1 MGILERVCGPKGSL
15 LARGLVYLASDIE
28 TIPAMSQLTDNEKR
42 DVIKY
47 LDAGKPLPEKYRFLL
62 FSDAQE
68 VELLWNGKTNEV
80 TNVVLPFQVIE
91 QIDEPRSDKKIGL
104 QDSLFDTSG
113 RQITGWTNKLIWG
126 DNKLILSSLK
136 NGPLRKEIEAQG
148 GLKLIYIDP
157 PFDVGADFS
166 MDITIGDG
174 DDEESFTKKPSVI
187 EEIAYRDTWGKGA
200 DSFIAM
206 IYERLKLMHDLLA
219 DEGSIYVHCDYR
231 VSAFMKLV
239 LDEVFGKDN
248 YVNEIAWEK
257 IKAVKAQ
264 SIGFGNVKD
273 SIFLYKK
280 SEKTKFNAIKVA
292 HDPEYIKTMYRY
304 RETDGRIYRLHDF
317 TQTGQGE
324 PRQFGERGVLNPP
337 NGKHWIWSQVRIDY
351 GMKNN
356 LIVFSKSGIPQVK
369 RYLDEVEG
377 QAVSDLWTDINP
389 LGSVSSERN
398 DYPTQKPEELIER
411 IIKASSNEGD
421 LVADFFCGSGT
432 TLAVAEKL
440 GRKWIGSDLGKFGI
454 HTSRKRLI
462 GVQRELKKEGKN
474 FRAFEILNVGRYER
488 DNFLKINNDLRAE
501 EKAKQAER
509 KEKEFVR
516 LIISAYKAE
525 PVNSFR
531 TLVGKKR
538 DRLVAVGP
546 INAPVSEKLVQQIVE
561 ECEKM
566 KITKVD
572 VLGFDWEM
580 GFDRHEFRGSGIDI
594 AFKVIPR
601 EVFDKKAVEKGQ
613 VKFYDVAFIE
623 AKPIIKGKVN
633 SKELSIELTD
643 FSVFYNQ
650 DDSGEVEEA
659 LRPGGVKIIVENG
672 QVVKMLKDKVTELI
686 EKEVLTKKWSDW
698 IDYWAVDFDFASRKE
713 IIKVIESGEEKE
725 VWTGDYIFDNE
736 WQSFRTKKNRNLEL
750 ASAPKVVQKGTYKV
764 AVKVVDIFGNDTTK
778 VIEVKI

>member
-1 MGILERVCGPKGSL
+1 MK
-15 LARGLVYLASDIE
+15 
-28 TIPAMSQLTDNEKR
+28 LTDNEKR
-42 DVIKY
+42 DAIKF
-47 LDAGKPLPEKYRFLL
+47 LEAGKPLPEKYRFLL
-62 FSDAQE
+62 FDDDRE

-91 QIDEPRSDKKIGL
+91 QIDEPRSDKKFGN
-104 QDSLFDTSG
+104 QDTLFDTSG

-166 MDITIGDG
+166 MDIKIGDG
-174 DDEESFTKKPSVI
+174 EDEESFTKKPSVI

-219 DEGSIYVHCDYR
+219 EDGSIYVHCDWR
-231 VSAFMKLV
+231 VNSYMRLV

-248 YVNEIAWEK
+248 FRNEITWLRGSMVGAK
-257 IKAVKAQ
+257 SVGNQFGRTTDHIIYYTK
-264 SIGFGNVKD
+264 SDNPTFNIGHIPYTEEYIEYNFNYTDQRGRYRRQPIGTRSEESVAR
-273 SIFLYKK
+273 LK
-280 SEKTKFNAIKVA
+280 SEDRILVTNTGKVYLKQYLNESEGVVLSDFWSDIQDLRRKGGMSEEDTKYA
-292 HDPEYIKTMYRY
+292 
-304 RETDGRIYRLHDF
+304 
-317 TQTGQGE
+317 
-324 PRQFGERGVLNPP
+324 
-337 NGKHWIWSQVRIDY
+337 
-351 GMKNN
+351 
-356 LIVFSKSGIPQVK
+356 
-369 RYLDEVEG
+369 
-377 QAVSDLWTDINP
+377 
-389 LGSVSSERN
+389 
-398 DYPTQKPEELIER
+398 TQKPESLLER
-411 IIKASSNEGD
+411 IVKVSSNEGD

-462 GVQRELKKEGKN
+462 GVQREMKKESKN

-488 DNFLKINNDLRAE
+488 DNFLKVNDDLRAE
-501 EKAKQAER
+501 EKAKQAKR
-509 KEKEFVR
+509 KEKEFVQ

-525 PVNSFR
+525 PVGSF
-531 TLVGKKR
+531 VNIVAKKR

-546 INAPVSEKLVQQIVE
+546 INTPVSSKLIQDIVAECKEKN
-561 ECEKM
+561 
-566 KITKVD
+566 ITKVD
-572 VLGFDWEM
+572 VLGFDYEM
-580 GFDRHEFRGSGIDI
+580 GLDFSQYKDQGIDI
-594 AFKVIPR
+594 AFRIIPR

-623 AKPIIKGKVN
+623 AEAIKKGHGKMIEV
-633 SKELSIELTD
+633 SIKLNN

-650 DDSGEVEEA
+650 DDSGEIEEA
-659 LRPGGVKIIVENG
+659 LRPGGAKVVVENG
-672 QVVKMLKDKVTELI
+672 QVIKMTKDKQTEI
-686 EKEVLTKKWSDW
+686 VSKEVLTKKWSDW

-713 IIKVIESGEEKE
+713 IIKVIDNGEEKE

-750 ASAPKVVQKGTYKV
+750 VSVPRELPKGIYKV

-778 VIEVKI
+778 VMDVKV